1 MFKCFLIV
9 PEVIAAQIMTSFIWM
24 NDFGAKHSLIW
35 SIPWMVNNLRTH
47 KIYRREAK
55 MQPDQPKNTTSGQN
69 RFIFRIVS
77 QNMKAATWAYR
88 HDGVCQCHAI
98 WQTWVD
104 VNLVYLI
111 IIISL
116 QILFMTYL
124 PLKVVWLGMSVTQ
137 RNLFI
142 HGGFILFIHSIHSFI
157 HS

>member
-1 MFKCFLIV
+1 M
-9 PEVIAAQIMTSFIWM
+9 
-24 NDFGAKHSLIW
+24 
-35 SIPWMVNNLRTH
+35 
-47 KIYRREAK
+47 
-55 MQPDQPKNTTSGQN
+55 
-69 RFIFRIVS
+69 FIFRTVS

-104 VNLVYLI
+104 ENLVYLI

-124 PLKVVWLGMSVTQ
+124 PLKVVWLVSVTQ

-157 HS
+157 QTYNVCFFFVCKMQQICNSYSLSYILGNKTKTYRGPCPMSKYQEWVPKTSLWWAHPIARKMLQSMSGRLTR